1 MWEFVT
7 SRGTCS
13 DHRVP
18 TSFTRTEPPLNQFSR
33 LVMLGLWPGG
43 EIPCL
48 ADDLS
53 AIGWDQVALT
63 VTRPNGAAR
72 RLLPRRDE
80 GSGFCW
86 ISTCSES
93 WSFFQL
99 SCFVSWLVT

>member
-72 RLLPRRDE
+72 RLLPRLCRRRRGRTRWRAPARQHRNRED
-80 GSGFCW
+80 
-86 ISTCSES
+86 TH
-93 WSFFQL
+93 L
-99 SCFVSWLVT
+99 